1 MIMCYLQDE
10 SYEGYLFFFS
20 FFPELGFCAV
30 MSRTRFWFYT
40 RAFEIGSLSASLQ
53 DVICMIIRYLQDE
66 GYVFIFLPWTGGL
79 CCDEQE
85 QGLFVY

>member
-1 MIMCYLQDE
+1 
-10 SYEGYLFFFS
+10 
-20 FFPELGFCAV
+20 
-30 MSRTRFWFYT
+30 
-40 RAFEIGSLSASLQ
+40 LSASLQ